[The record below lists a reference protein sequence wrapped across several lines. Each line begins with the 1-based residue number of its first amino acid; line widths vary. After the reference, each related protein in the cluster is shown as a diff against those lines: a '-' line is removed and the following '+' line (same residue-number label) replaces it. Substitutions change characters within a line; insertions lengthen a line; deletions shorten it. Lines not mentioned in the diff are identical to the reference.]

1 MTAAR
6 PAVFLDRDG
15 TLIEHVHY
23 LTRPEQ
29 VRLLPGA
36 ASALREWSGRGYA
49 CIVVTNQAAVS
60 KGLLSLGELACV
72 HARVR
77 SLAEAAGAGI
87 DGFYYSTVPQ
97 RGPNRNLIEHPDRKP
112 GPGLLLRAA
121 NERRLDLGSSWMI
134 GDMLSD
140 TLAGRNAGCA
150 YSVLVRSRHSCPTDE
165 QHPSV
170 DFVVNDLLEAA
181 LLLRR
186 REDFAAR
193 RVRER
198 DKTH

>member
-1 MTAAR
+1 MTAAT

-23 LTRPEQ
+23 LSRPEQ

-36 ASALREWSGRGYA
+36 ASALSEWRALGYA

-60 KGLLSLGELACV
+60 KGILSLDELARV
-72 HARVR
+72 HARLR
-77 SLAEAAGAGI
+77 CLIEATGASINGI
-87 DGFYYSTVPQ
+87 YYSTEAQ
-97 RGPNRNLIEHPDRKP
+97 HGPNRNLIEHPDRKP

-121 NERRLDLGSSWMI
+121 RERHLDLERSWMI
-134 GDMLSD
+134 GDTLSD

-150 YSVLVRSRHSCPTDE
+150 CSVLVRGKHCGPMDE

-181 LLLRR
+181 LLLRLQ
-186 REDFAAR
+186 A
-193 RVRER
+193 VVGVL
-198 DKTH
+198 K